1 MGVIKAFLDYIMY
14 IVIISNSG
22 YIVIFSV
29 NKYFRPTY
37 FRVALDV
44 NHPLQYRN

>member
-14 IVIISNSG
+14 VIVSNSG
-22 YIVIFSV
+22 YIMIFSV

-37 FRVALDV
+37 FSVALDV
-44 NHPLQYRN
+44 NLTLQYRN